1 MNKII
6 LILTL
11 LYLTVSTEASLN
23 NRATDP
29 WKEMNKVLRNIKTPK
44 FRNKAFLITDFGA
57 KEGIEDYSNNSINK
71 AINFCHSKGG
81 GKVIVPKGVFYT
93 GPITL
98 KSNVNLHLSEGAIL
112 KFSTNP
118 ALYVPYVY
126 SRWEGWDCIN
136 LRPLIYAYKETNIA
150 VTGKGILDGQANN
163 ENWWPWKGRTEY
175 GWKTGMISQEWNGT
189 KENGGRN
196 RLSSMEE
203 QNIPWQIRIMTEA
216 DRLRP
221 AFIEPQKCK
230 NILFEGFTIINSPFW
245 LLHPL
250 MSENIIVRGLT
261 LKSHGPNN
269 DGCDPESCKNVL
281 IEDCLFD
288 TGDDCIA
295 IKSGKNND
303 GRKWGIPSENIIVRN
318 CTMKEGHGGVVLGS
332 EISGNVRNVWVENCR
347 MDSPNL
353 ERVIRIKSNP
363 IRGGLLENF
372 FIRNIEVGEC
382 SEAIFRVEMKYEK
395 VFEGPNL
402 PLVKNFIMENVHSK
416 KSKYGIFID
425 GLENTIQAQVQNVVF
440 RNCSFENVQIPY
452 KITGA
457 KGITFDNVIINN
469 QSVSYIPK
477 K

>member
-1 MNKII
+1 
-6 LILTL
+6 
-11 LYLTVSTEASLN
+11 
-23 NRATDP
+23 
-29 WKEMNKVLRNIKTPK
+29 
-44 FRNKAFLITDFGA
+44 
-57 KEGIEDYSNNSINK
+57 
-71 AINFCHSKGG
+71 
-81 GKVIVPKGVFYT
+81 
-93 GPITL
+93 
-98 KSNVNLHLSEGAIL
+98 
-112 KFSTNP
+112 
-118 ALYVPYVY
+118 
-126 SRWEGWDCIN
+126 
-136 LRPLIYAYKETNIA
+136 
-150 VTGKGILDGQANN
+150 
-163 ENWWPWKGRTEY
+163 
-175 GWKTGMISQEWNGT
+175 MISQEWNGT

-203 QNIPWQIRIMTEA
+203 QNIPWQNRIMTEA